1 MLDPFQPLTV
11 GGTLRRIFQVLA
23 LRYDLFLG
31 VFIYKIIQTLL
42 RMRAIFFFTGSF
54 FGQVV
59 EEYILYMN
67 FAIGYVAIMISMCHT
82 TAELYVGRNPTLWAS
97 LDTLFGK
104 WFTVVGVTILVCSG
118 FIVCGIGFYAFRF
131 VFLFLAGF
139 TPIWVFFLCIPLL
152 DGAWWVLFLFGN
164 LPNMLLLPVVMFEG
178 RGPIDSIKR
187 GWELSYNN
195 RCYLCCSYFAF
206 MVPYYAVRGA
216 ILMAVERGV
225 EPIHSV
231 WVSSSGTLLFFPA
244 LICSALG
251 SMYVGMRRTTAEWFP
266 PPPLPADLSGQRS

>member
-11 GGTLRRIFQVLA
+11 GGTLRRTFQILA
-23 LRYDLFLG
+23 SRYDLFLG

-59 EEYILYMN
+59 EDYIQYMN
-67 FAIGYVAIMISMCHT
+67 FAIGCVAIMISMCHT

-97 LDTLFGK
+97 LDKPIGK

-118 FIVCGIGFYAFRF
+118 FIVCGIGFYAFRV

-139 TPIWVFFLCIPLL
+139 TPIWVFLLCIPLL
-152 DGAWWVLFLFGN
+152 DGAWWVLLQFVSPPSL
-164 LPNMLLLPVVMFEG
+164 LLLPVIVFEG

-195 RCYLCCSYFAF
+195 RLYLLCTYLAF
-206 MVPYYAVRGA
+206 MVPLDAVRGA

-225 EPIHSV
+225 EPIHSE

-251 SMYVGMRRTTAEWFP
+251 SMYVGMRGTTAEW
-266 PPPLPADLSGQRS
+266 LDC